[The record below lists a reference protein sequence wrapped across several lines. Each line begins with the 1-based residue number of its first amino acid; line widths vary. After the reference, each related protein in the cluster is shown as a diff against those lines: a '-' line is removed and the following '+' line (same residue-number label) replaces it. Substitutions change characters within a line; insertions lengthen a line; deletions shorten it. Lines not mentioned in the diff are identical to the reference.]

1 MEINQD
7 MDKENYSLE
16 SSKLVTS
23 NIAPIFHVLSNE
35 QQILQRTDQKA
46 FTMLSILG
54 VFMVFF
60 IVHFLKIQLDWFKF
74 ILVIIYFISA
84 FLAII
89 NLVLVIV
96 PRMIKSE
103 PQELN
108 PTYFGGISQF
118 ENQEQYSSHFREVF
132 TNDDKT
138 FTMFANQVFALGKI
152 NAYKNHAI
160 KRSILFFAIAIIS
173 ELFIIIA
180 MAWGR
185 AGPYLFPGG

>member
-1 MEINQD
+1 MDINQG
-7 MDKENYSLE
+7 MDNEMDSSQ

-74 ILVIIYFISA
+74 IMVIIYFISA

-89 NLVLVIV
+89 NLVLVIA
-96 PRMIKSE
+96 PRVKKGE

-108 PTYFGGISQF
+108 PIFFSYHPKWGI
-118 ENQEQYSSHFREVF
+118 V
-132 TNDDKT
+132 
-138 FTMFANQVFALGKI
+138 
-152 NAYKNHAI
+152 
-160 KRSILFFAIAIIS
+160 
-173 ELFIIIA
+173 
-180 MAWGR
+180 
-185 AGPYLFPGG
+185 

>member
-1 MEINQD
+1 

-118 ENQEQYSSHFREVF
+118 ENQEQYGSHFREVF
-132 TNDDKT
+132 SNDDKT
-138 FTMFANQVFALGKI
+138 FTLFANQVFALGKI

>member
-1 MEINQD
+1 MN
-7 MDKENYSLE
+7 KENYSLE

-74 ILVIIYFISA
+74 IMVVIYFISA

-96 PRMIKSE
+96 PKVKKRE

-118 ENQEQYSSHFREVF
+118 ENQEEYSSHFREVF
-132 TNDDKT
+132 SNDDKT
-138 FTMFANQVFALGKI
+138 FTLFANQVFALGRI

-160 KRSILFFAIAIIS
+160 KRSILFFIIAIIS
-173 ELFIIIA
+173 ELFIIMA

>member
-1 MEINQD
+1 
-7 MDKENYSLE
+7 
-16 SSKLVTS
+16 
-23 NIAPIFHVLSNE
+23 
-35 QQILQRTDQKA
+35 
-46 FTMLSILG
+46 
-54 VFMVFF
+54 MV
-60 IVHFLKIQLDWFKF
+60 V
-74 ILVIIYFISA
+74 IYFISA

-96 PRMIKSE
+96 PKVKKRE

-118 ENQEQYSSHFREVF
+118 ENQEEYSSHFREVF

-138 FTMFANQVFALGKI
+138 FTMFANQVFALGRI

-160 KRSILFFAIAIIS
+160 KRSILFFIIAIIS
-173 ELFIIIA
+173 ELFIIMA